1 MRYWLQVVGVLLLT
15 AARQAT
21 AVGEVGKGPNE
32 CYASKPA
39 KLPITISYSTSS
51 NSSATSFNF
60 LVNVKDPAVT
70 AFGIRLND
78 DLAVMTKRLS
88 GVPAGQLVPEGPAFV
103 WKISKLGFQV
113 YTFVLNTTGLTEGTG
128 PNAKPDLTDLCAQGI
143 QIADDAGHL
152 IWQQKQHGSSC
163 VSWVKLGAECTF
175 QTIQQHPGVSVSS
188 KLNLPTP
195 YSPPSPA
202 VYGGPSSSPQSYGGN
217 YMYLPASPPSPTP
230 SPQLFGI
237 TTPAAYSPSPYSP
250 VTVPTSPAPAPY
262 YSPPA
267 AYSQPASPPTLFGG
281 PRVSPPAVQSSPYAS
296 PAYYSPKP
304 YAYGAKPYSPAVSS
318 PYYGLTARGTYA
330 PAAYSPAARL
340 LLDTGSAAAL
350 GSGQLFGAR
359 RLLAT
364 LPSVNKLVAPTCN
377 LVGQQAEP
385 ACVQQGKCANCFE
398 REITDI
404 GLRADVSMVYDA
416 AADQTTV
423 TLALVTADTSMCTLD
438 SVSLRVTQSALS
450 SQLEP
455 SAAVVSGVRMPEQQ
469 TTLHSSCDDS
479 GLQSSVEWRQVT
491 LVAGKAT
498 VEVMYDGKVEPF
510 QEDVFVVSGSGQ
522 TKLVADA
529 GTAVI
534 TVREA
539 DECYYHSVSV
549 SLR

>member
-21 AVGEVGKGPNE
+21 ALGEVGKGPNE
-32 CYASKPA
+32 CYASRPA

-51 NSSATSFNF
+51 SSSATSFNF
-60 LVNVKDPAVT
+60 LVNVRDPAVT

-88 GVPAGQLVPEGPAFV
+88 GVPEGQLVPEGPAFV

-152 IWQQKQHGSSC
+152 IWQQEQHGSSC
-163 VSWVKLGAECTF
+163 VSWVKLGAECSF
-175 QTIQQHPGVSVSS
+175 QTIQQNPGVSVSH
-188 KLNLPTP
+188 KLSLPMA
-195 YSPPSPA
+195 YSPSTPA
-202 VYGGPSSSPQSYGGN
+202 VYGLPYSSTQSYGGS
-217 YMYLPASPPSPTP
+217 YVHLPASPASLTR

-237 TTPAAYSPSPYSP
+237 HTPAAYSPAPYSP
-250 VTVPTSPAPAPY
+250 VTVPRSPAPGPY

-267 AYSQPASPPTLFGG
+267 AYSPPASPPTLFGG
-281 PRVSPPAVQSSPYAS
+281 PRVSPAAVQSSPYAS
-296 PAYYSPKP
+296 PAPYSPKP
-304 YAYGAKPYSPAVSS
+304 YAYGPRPYSPAVSS
-318 PYYGLTARGTYA
+318 PYYGLTAAGTYA
-330 PAAYSPAARL
+330 PAAYSPPARL
-340 LLDTGSAAAL
+340 LLDTASPAIR

-364 LPSVNKLVAPTCN
+364 LPLVNKLVAPTCN
-377 LVGQQAEP
+377 PVGQQAEP

-404 GLRADVSMVYDA
+404 GLKADVSMVYES
-416 AADQTTV
+416 AADQTTL
-423 TLALVTADTSMCTLD
+423 TLALAAANTSMSTLD

-455 SAAVVSGVRMPEQQ
+455 SAAVVSAMRMPEQQ
-469 TTLHSSCDDS
+469 ATLHSSCNDS

-498 VEVMYDGKVEPF
+498 IEELGSALNDVIEEV
-510 QEDVFVVSGSGQ
+510 S
-522 TKLVADA
+522 
-529 GTAVI
+529 
-534 TVREA
+534 
-539 DECYYHSVSV
+539 
-549 SLR
+549 